1 MRRFCLG
8 VREFR
13 PISIAFFV
21 FSLGQRPREWQLWA
35 AELIESQFSCLI
47 CFASIA
53 VGMRSSPGSPRS
65 RYFSTAAPSLLPG
78 SRTCRL
84 PRLEGYSPRLAEYS
98 LKSDDRWT
106 SAVGD
111 GYPRAP
117 TFKRLSGILVGSGYI
132 VGRFEQTVYNCALLW
147 TDTARPIDLL
157 LPLPMVYGK
166 TSARFQRKEERRRQ
180 IAFNETRTNENSL
193 LLPYPINSLSS
204 TFRWEYDCDIQRRW
218 NPPQTSPKRKTNDS
232 YLV

>member
-1 MRRFCLG
+1 MRNSPSHNQVLSGDKTSPSWPRANYAGIHSVRPRVGMRRFCLG

-47 CFASIA
+47 CLASIA

-84 PRLEGYSPRLAEYS
+84 SRLEGYSPRLAEYS

-117 TFKRLSGILVGSGYI
+117 TFKRLIGIIVGSAI
-132 VGRFEQTVYNCALLW
+132 
-147 TDTARPIDLL
+147 
-157 LPLPMVYGK
+157 
-166 TSARFQRKEERRRQ
+166 
-180 IAFNETRTNENSL
+180 
-193 LLPYPINSLSS
+193 
-204 TFRWEYDCDIQRRW
+204 
-218 NPPQTSPKRKTNDS
+218 
-232 YLV
+232 